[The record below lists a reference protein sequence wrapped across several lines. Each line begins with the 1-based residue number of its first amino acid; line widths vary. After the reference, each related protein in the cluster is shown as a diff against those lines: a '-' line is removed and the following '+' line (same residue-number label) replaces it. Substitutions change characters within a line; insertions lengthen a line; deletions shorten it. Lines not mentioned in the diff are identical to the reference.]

1 MVFQIPAAIRV
12 NLFIRDLYL
21 FQLLSVLSFSS
32 VILFIPAAIRVILFI
47 RDLYLF
53 PCSTFTEINFMT
65 ILVPTDFSDNARN
78 AANYAA
84 QLAKKINASLVLL
97 HAYMLPAPVSEVP
110 YMMVNVDEIQKDNER
125 IAKEESE
132 KLQSHGIRCTYLVR
146 LGFPSDEIDAAIE
159 DQPIDLVVMGMRGK
173 GTLEKWMGSTTT
185 STIKKITKP
194 ILVVPED
201 ATYHDLQ
208 NVTYA
213 TDFTYSVAFNI
224 YDPLLNL
231 LKLFN
236 AQLHIVH
243 VSKDESKGQGSLDP
257 AFKAVPHEFHI
268 IEDTDV
274 RHGIE
279 SYLETHPTDLLVMVT
294 HEHSFMERL
303 FRKTH
308 TTAMVYNTHV
318 PLLVLKDRKA

>member
-1 MVFQIPAAIRV
+1 
-12 NLFIRDLYL
+12 
-21 FQLLSVLSFSS
+21 
-32 VILFIPAAIRVILFI
+32 
-47 RDLYLF
+47 
-53 PCSTFTEINFMT
+53 MT

-97 HAYMLPAPVSEVP
+97 HAYMLPTPVSEVP
-110 YMMVNVDEIQKDNER
+110 YMMVNVDEIQQENER
-125 IAKEESE
+125 IAGEEAE
-132 KLQSHGIRCTYLVR
+132 KLASNGIRCTYLVR
-146 LGFPSDEIDAAIE
+146 LGYPSDEIEAAIE
-159 DQPIDLVVMGMRGK
+159 DQPVDLVVMGMRGK

-185 STIKKITKP
+185 STIKKISKP

-201 ATYHDLQ
+201 ATYRDLQ

-213 TDFTYSVAFNI
+213 TDFTYSVGFQI
-224 YDPLLNL
+224 YEPLLNL

-236 AQLHIVH
+236 ANLHIVH
-243 VSKDESKGQGSLDP
+243 VSKDETKAEAQLDP
-257 AFKAVPHEFHI
+257 AFKAIPHQFHLV
-268 IEDTDV
+268 EDSDV

-279 SYLETHPTDLLVMVT
+279 TYLEQQPTDLLVMVT